1 MNASPMLCVFALFAA
16 LNGNADTIFQATN
29 STDLNDATNWT
40 SGLPTSTDPGF
51 TTADGTLTADLQ
63 NGNAPF
69 TIHSNISTGTN
80 ALQIRGGADRLLI
93 GHTTAGSLTVNSGG
107 TLDAIGASQDVRIGY
122 NGGTGTLT
130 FENGSSIDTRK
141 SIIVRDGMLSLAANI
156 TTLQNGLQ
164 TTLEIADA
172 GTLAYEITAG
182 FANHTF
188 KGNTLDIVLGTTS
201 TLQLNFAAAPTLGAS
216 FNLVDSVQSVNGSFG
231 TINAPGL
238 APGQQ
243 LNVFYDDTNALHVSQ
258 VVPEPASAALL
269 GLAGLGL
276 VWFRRRA

>member
-1 MNASPMLCVFALFAA
+1 
-16 LNGNADTIFQATN
+16 
-29 STDLNDATNWT
+29 
-40 SGLPTSTDPGF
+40 
-51 TTADGTLTADLQ
+51 
-63 NGNAPF
+63 
-69 TIHSNISTGTN
+69 
-80 ALQIRGGADRLLI
+80 
-93 GHTTAGSLTVNSGG
+93 
-107 TLDAIGASQDVRIGY
+107 
-122 NGGTGTLT
+122 
-130 FENGSSIDTRK
+130 
-141 SIIVRDGMLSLAANI
+141 MLSLAANI

-243 LNVFYDDTNALHVSQ
+243 LNVFYDDTNALLVAQ